1 MCDEGRY
8 AYHAIDAADRLREP
22 MIREGEE
29 YRALSWDEAIR
40 ATAAALKETLERR
53 GPESAAVLASPQMTN
68 EELFHLRLL
77 FAESLKIAHIEYR
90 VPVRQPVYSDD
101 FLITADKNPNS
112 RGAEVLGLAGPG
124 SDQIL
129 RACAEGRIHFLYICH
144 HDLMRGYDEKQVV
157 DALAGVEF
165 IAFQGSRHHATTALA
180 HVLLP
185 AAVYAEKEGTFTNIQ
200 DRVQR
205 IHAAVP
211 ALGESLPDLEILGR
225 LSTALGVSL
234 PPPHP
239 PEVFKAMGERV
250 PAFEAMSYETVGDSG
265 QTLRQD

>member
-1 MCDEGRY
+1 
-8 AYHAIDAADRLREP
+8 
-22 MIREGEE
+22 
-29 YRALSWDEAIR
+29 
-40 ATAAALKETLERR
+40 
-53 GPESAAVLASPQMTN
+53 MTN